1 MKAAVATP
9 YYDVG
14 GRKYMVFLIGN
25 KLYNVKVP
33 FRYGRVMCRVE
44 GLKTVQELVKGDEV
58 EIVHN
63 LYDCTS
69 RTSDGTQF
77 PPQGQATFLAE
88 VCP

>member
-58 EIVHN
+58 EIDITKKIWEGLEYWILNSVKE
-63 LYDCTS
+63 CS
-69 RTSDGTQF
+69 AGTD
-77 PPQGQATFLAE
+77 T
-88 VCP
+88 